1 MNKIEIYKRLY
12 KDYTKKYLD
21 KIILSAL
28 LSVLVAGSTSAI
40 AWLLDPAIK
49 KLFIEKDQ
57 SLIII
62 IPLFIIIAFTTKGLS
77 LYFAKATMISVG
89 EEIKKKLQ
97 FDMVNTLI
105 KTDTQIIDKK
115 HSGKFISNLTYDVTH
130 ITNLLSNAILTLF
143 KDSLTLIGLLT
154 VMFLQNW
161 KLALISIV
169 MIPLASIS
177 AKTLGKRIG
186 KVTTEA
192 QEKSGYLTTY
202 LVELFK
208 NHKLIK
214 IFQKENLEIDRADE
228 YLAELKDKNKKI
240 QTVFVRLSPI
250 METLTGIMVAVL
262 IFYSGKLM
270 AKGEVDINNFFSFL
284 AAMMLAYQPVRS
296 LSTLNMIINGGLSA
310 ASRILPI
317 IDQKNTIKNLEFAK
331 PLKINV
337 ASINFKNVNFSYE
350 VNEGPTLQSINLKFE
365 GGKMTSLVGHS
376 GSGKSTILNLI
387 PRFYDAKSGDII
399 IDDQSIYGSTIESL
413 RSEISMVSQE
423 TTLFDDTIK
432 NNIKYGRQEATDE
445 EVFKVAKLSYCDEFI
460 NNLPNKFDTLIGENG
475 VRLSGGEKQRLSI
488 ARAMMKK
495 SSIILLDEATSS
507 LDSETESKIQDALK
521 ILTKNKTTIVIAHR
535 LSTILNSN
543 NIYVIDK
550 GKIIA
555 NGNHKTLMEN
565 QSYIKI
571 SMKNRYKNKYVFFVS
586 NYFIIT
592 CFNISNLNNL

>member
-1 MNKIEIYKRLY
+1 MKKIEIYKRLY

-28 LSVLVAGSTSAI
+28 LSILVAGSTSAI

-57 SLIII
+57 SLIVI
-62 IPLFIIIAFTTKGLS
+62 IPFFIIVAFTTKGLS

-97 FDMVNTLI
+97 FDMINTLI

-115 HSGKFISNLTYDVTH
+115 HSGKFISNLTYDVMH

-169 MIPLASIS
+169 MIPLASIT

-192 QEKSGYLTTY
+192 QEKSGHLTTY

-214 IFQKENLEIDRADE
+214 IFQKENLEVNKADE

-250 METLTGIMVAVL
+250 METLTGIMIAVL

-296 LSTLNMIINGGLSA
+296 LSTLNMIINSGLSA
-310 ASRILPI
+310 ASRILPV
-317 IDQKNTIKNLEFAK
+317 IDQKNKIKNSESAK
-331 PLKINV
+331 PLEIKD
-337 ASINFKNVNFSYE
+337 AGINFNNVNFSYE
-350 VNEGPTLQSINLKFE
+350 ENEGPTLKSINLKFE

-460 NNLPNKFDTLIGENG
+460 NSLPNKFDTLIGENG

-488 ARAMMKK
+488 ARAMMKQ

-535 LSTILNSN
+535 LSTILSSN

-550 GKIIA
+550 GKIID
-555 NGNHKTLMEN
+555 NGNHETLIGK
-565 QSYIKI
+565 SDL
-571 SMKNRYKNKYVFFVS
+571 YKNFYEKQ
-586 NYFIIT
+586 IQK
-592 CFNISNLNNL
+592 

>member
-1 MNKIEIYKRLY
+1 
-12 KDYTKKYLD
+12 
-21 KIILSAL
+21 
-28 LSVLVAGSTSAI
+28 
-40 AWLLDPAIK
+40 
-49 KLFIEKDQ
+49 
-57 SLIII
+57 
-62 IPLFIIIAFTTKGLS
+62 
-77 LYFAKATMISVG
+77 
-89 EEIKKKLQ
+89 
-97 FDMVNTLI
+97 MVNTLI

-143 KDSLTLIGLLT
+143 KDSLTLVGLLT

-331 PLKINV
+331 PLKING

-507 LDSETESKIQDALK
+507 LDSETESKIQDALN

-555 NGNHKTLMEN
+555 NGSHKNLMVE
-565 QSYIKI
+565 SEL
-571 SMKNRYKNKYVFFVS
+571 YKNFYEKQ
-586 NYFIIT
+586 IQK
-592 CFNISNLNNL
+592 

>member
-1 MNKIEIYKRLY
+1 MQKTEIYKRLY
-12 KDYTKKYLD
+12 KDYSKKYLD

-28 LSVLVAGSTSAI
+28 FSILVAGSTSAI

-57 SLIII
+57 SLIFF
-62 IPLFIIIAFTTKGLS
+62 IPLMIIVAFTTKGLS
-77 LYFAKATMISVG
+77 LYLAKATMISVG
-89 EEIKKKLQ
+89 EEIKKRLQ
-97 FDMVNTLI
+97 FDMVNSLI

-143 KDSLTLIGLLT
+143 KDSLTLIGLLA
-154 VMFLQNW
+154 VMFIQNW

-214 IFQKENLEIDRADE
+214 IFQKETMEVNRADKH
-228 YLAELKDKNKKI
+228 LAQLKDKNKKI

-250 METLTGIMVAVL
+250 METLTGLMVAIL
-262 IFYSGKLM
+262 IFYAGKLM

-296 LSTLNMIINGGLSA
+296 LSTLNMVINQGLSA
-310 ASRILPI
+310 ASRIIPI
-317 IDQKNTIKNLEFAK
+317 IDQENKIKNLDNAK
-331 PLKINV
+331 PLSIKN
-337 ASINFKNVNFSYE
+337 ARINFNNLNFSYE
-350 VNEGPTLQSINLKFE
+350 IEEGKTLESVNLEFQ

-387 PRFYDAKSGDII
+387 PRFYDPNQVILA
-399 IDDQSIYGSTIESL
+399 L
-413 RSEISMVSQE
+413 MVNQ
-423 TTLFDDTIK
+423 
-432 NNIKYGRQEATDE
+432 
-445 EVFKVAKLSYCDEFI
+445 FI
-460 NNLPNKFDTLIGENG
+460 ML
-475 VRLSGGEKQRLSI
+475 
-488 ARAMMKK
+488 
-495 SSIILLDEATSS
+495 
-507 LDSETESKIQDALK
+507 
-521 ILTKNKTTIVIAHR
+521 H
-535 LSTILNSN
+535 
-543 NIYVIDK
+543 
-550 GKIIA
+550 
-555 NGNHKTLMEN
+555 
-565 QSYIKI
+565 
-571 SMKNRYKNKYVFFVS
+571 
-586 NYFIIT
+586 
-592 CFNISNLNNL
+592 

>member
-1 MNKIEIYKRLY
+1 MNKAEIYKRLY
-12 KDYTKKYLD
+12 KDYSKKYLD
-21 KIILSAL
+21 KIILSAVF
-28 LSVLVAGSTSAI
+28 SILVAGSTSAI

-49 KLFIEKDQ
+49 KLFIEKDET
-57 SLIII
+57 LIIF
-62 IPLFIIIAFTTKGLS
+62 IPLMIVVAFTTKGLS
-77 LYFAKATMISVG
+77 LYLAKATMISVG
-89 EEIKKKLQ
+89 EEIKKMLQ
-97 FDMVNTLI
+97 FDMISSLI

-115 HSGKFISNLTYDVTH
+115 HSGKFISNLTYDVSH

-186 KVTTEA
+186 KVTTQA
-192 QEKSGYLTTY
+192 QEKSGFLTTY

-214 IFQKENLEIDRADE
+214 IFQKEKYEKNRADK
-228 YLAELKDKNKKI
+228 YLVDLKDKSKKI
-240 QTVFVRLSPI
+240 QTVFVRMSPI
-250 METLTGIMVAVL
+250 METFTGIMIAIL

-270 AKGEVDINNFFSFL
+270 ARGEVDINNFFSFL

-296 LSTLNMIINGGLSA
+296 LSTLNMVLNQGLSA
-310 ASRILPI
+310 ATRILPI
-317 IDQKNTIKNLEFAK
+317 IDQKNNITDNISAKDLELKNSDIKFKDVSFSYDANEGKILNSINLEF
-331 PLKINV
+331 L
-337 ASINFKNVNFSYE
+337 
-350 VNEGPTLQSINLKFE
+350 

-387 PRFYDAKSGDII
+387 PRFYDVQSGDIS
-399 IDDQSIYGSTIESL
+399 IDNQSIYQSTIKSI

-432 NNIKYGRQEATDE
+432 NNIKYAKDNANDK
-445 EVFKVAKLSYCDEFI
+445 EVFEVAKLSFCDEFI
-460 NNLPNKFDTLIGENG
+460 NNLPNKYETLIGENG

-507 LDSETESKIQDALK
+507 LDSETESKIQEALK

-543 NIYVIDK
+543 NIYVIDS
-550 GKIIA
+550 GKVVD
-555 NGNHKTLMEN
+555 NGKHEDLM
-565 QSYIKI
+565 IK
-571 SMKNRYKNKYVFFVS
+571 SELYKNFYEKQ
-586 NYFIIT
+586 IQK
-592 CFNISNLNNL
+592 